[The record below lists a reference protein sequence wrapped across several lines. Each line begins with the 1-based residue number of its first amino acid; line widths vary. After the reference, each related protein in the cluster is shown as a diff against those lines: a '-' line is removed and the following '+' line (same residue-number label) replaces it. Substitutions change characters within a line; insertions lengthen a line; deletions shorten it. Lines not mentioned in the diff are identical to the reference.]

1 MCKPSAISECP
12 ECPGHRHGP
21 VRSHSIPPN
30 RDRSP
35 RVRPRPG
42 PSTRISDSC
51 SGLLPIS
58 RLTSSL
64 PTSSFPPP
72 SLPPSLRL
80 SLPSSHPRFALLG
93 HVLPLPSSL
102 PSSPRCL
109 QSPAGHWDCLPTSS
123 ESLSKNPFLVPGYGT
138 PLAASHS
145 HPPLFPERFSLS
157 SVSSRVFYDF
167 SFIIINPTGGALVV

>member
-72 SLPPSLRL
+72 SLPPSVSPYLHPTHALHSWAMSSR
-80 SLPSSHPRFALLG
+80 SLPP
-93 HVLPLPSSL
+93 SL
-102 PSSPRCL
+102 P
-109 QSPAGHWDCLPTSS
+109 
-123 ESLSKNPFLVPGYGT
+123 
-138 PLAASHS
+138 PLAAFRVQPVTGTAFLLRAYILRVSLQKS
-145 HPPLFPERFSLS
+145 LPCPWLRNPPGRLPFTSPPFP
-157 SVSSRVFYDF
+157 
-167 SFIIINPTGGALVV
+167 